1 MKIAIITAME
11 KELAPIYNQLGHA
24 IGNETI
30 GGITIYRF
38 SNGTNDV
45 FLLNCGIGEIYA
57 AAATQLVI
65 DRYEVDLIVNAGY
78 VGSLTPSLKAGDIV
92 LIERGVHHQFDL
104 SGIDDVK
111 RGQYG
116 KHCDFYFYLDRQRVL
131 ALQQKLPNR
140 LPFVTLASGDAFI
153 SDKKEKEKLVKD
165 FAAEVCDMEL
175 AGIAIVAKKNGVP
188 VMSLKLVS
196 DNADE
201 SAATSYSEF
210 IKNGMRNVEGTLGI
224 LLENIK

>member
-11 KELAPIYNQLGHA
+11 KELASVYNKLGHA
-24 IGNETI
+24 IGNESV
-30 GGITIYRF
+30 GGMTVYRF
-38 SNGTNDV
+38 SNGNNDV
-45 FLLNCGIGEIYA
+45 YLLNCGIGEIYA

-65 DRYEVDLIVNAGY
+65 DRYEVELIVNVGY
-78 VGSLTPSLKAGDIV
+78 VGSLTPSLKAGDV
-92 LIERGVHHQFDL
+92 TFVERVVHHQFDL

-116 KHCDFYFYLDRQRVL
+116 KHSDCYFYLDRQKVL
-131 ALQQKLPNR
+131 ALQHKLPKK

-165 FAAEVCDMEL
+165 FAADICDMEL

-201 SAATSYSEF
+201 NAAQSYNEF
-210 IKNGMRNVEGTLGI
+210 IKNGMQNIEGTLGI
-224 LLENIK
+224 LLENVR